1 MIGVLDNSGAEMIFG
16 SAAGTELQE
25 LSLQMQHA
33 WLAFA
38 RTGDP
43 SHDGLPHWP
52 VANSAD
58 RPAMRF
64 DLTRELLH
72 DHDGDQ
78 RALWEGIL

>member
-1 MIGVLDNSGAEMIFG
+1 MIFG
-16 SAAGTELQE
+16 GVASPELQE
-25 LSLQMQHA
+25 LAKVMQDA

-52 VANSAD
+52 LANTTD
-58 RPAMRF
+58 RPSMRF
-64 DLTRELLH
+64 DLTRELLL

>member
-1 MIGVLDNSGAEMIFG
+1 LDNPGAEMIFG
-16 SAAGTELQE
+16 GVASPELQE
-25 LSLQMQHA
+25 LARRMQDA

-43 SHDGLPHWP
+43 SHDDLPHWP
-52 VANSAD
+52 AANTTD

-64 DLTRELLH
+64 DLTRELLL

-78 RALWEGIL
+78 RVLWEGIL